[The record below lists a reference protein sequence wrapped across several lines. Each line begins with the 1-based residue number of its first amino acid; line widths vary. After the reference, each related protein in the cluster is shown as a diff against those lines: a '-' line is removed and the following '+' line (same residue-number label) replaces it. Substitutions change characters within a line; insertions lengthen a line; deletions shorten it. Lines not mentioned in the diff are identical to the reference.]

1 MCMPKCTA
9 GKCPAAPGA
18 TAIPTCEFSSTGKPP
33 PDYCGLRCKN
43 GETCP
48 TGTTCEMPTGICA
61 FPYPQGEPEDLDAAA
76 LASQLTEVYS
86 ALEPQLEQA
95 GLSVNLG
102 TEEGS
107 DSAYED
113 CVLEIFVAQTGDDG
127 MCNEGDKNKP
137 LYSGSCKELANGG
150 VATITKA
157 VTADVPVV
165 GGLLAAAIN
174 NLFGKSIEE

>member
-1 MCMPKCTA
+1 MPKCTA

-76 LASQLTEVYS
+76 MASQLTEVYS

-95 GLSVNLG
+95 GLAVDLG

-113 CVLEIFVAQTGDDG
+113 CEMEIFVAKNDDDG
-127 MCNEGDKNKP
+127 MCNEGEKNKP
-137 LYSGSCKELANGG
+137 LYSGSCKKLADD
-150 VATITKA
+150 TITQLL
-157 VTADVPVV
+157 TAEIPVFGV
-165 GGLLAAAIN
+165 LIAHALTDLI
-174 NLFGKSIEE
+174 GKSVEE